1 MKVKEV
7 NHWFDGMSIEEQ
19 AGLYYHYWTRLAEDY
34 NQLNEKYNRLYELKC
49 EEKELNDNVKT
60 IQIETIKLQSERDR
74 DFYREMLQ
82 DLQNYV
88 EEEELI
94 QYFRDN
100 NDLELANRLDDF
112 INKWKQNKGDKK

>member
-7 NHWFDGMSIEEQ
+7 TQWHDNMSIEEQ
-19 AGLYYHYWTRLAEDY
+19 AGLYYHYWTKLAESYHD
-34 NQLNEKYNRLYELKC
+34 LEEKYNRLYDLRV
-49 EEKELNDNVKT
+49 EEREINDNS
-60 IQIETIKLQSERDR
+60 QIIKIDAIKLQSERDR

-88 EEEELI
+88 EKEELI

-100 NDLELANRLDDF
+100 NDIEIANKLEDF
-112 INKWKQNKGDKK
+112 INKWKKDKGDD